1 MNGTYFVERK
11 NEGRKASQKLEFEQ
25 TLVYAQKPRIKMPLK
40 NSISGPFG
48 PCDQVRDGWYQG
60 CKEVGAGAGALPG
73 GGQPAA
79 EEESHV
85 WFGSGTKQPPSP
97 SKKRMYREIFKVFL
111 WMCREKITS

>member
-1 MNGTYFVERK
+1 
-11 NEGRKASQKLEFEQ
+11 
-25 TLVYAQKPRIKMPLK
+25 MPFK
-40 NSISGPFG
+40 NSISRPFR

-85 WFGSGTKQPPSP
+85 WFGSGTK
-97 SKKRMYREIFKVFL
+97 
-111 WMCREKITS
+111 